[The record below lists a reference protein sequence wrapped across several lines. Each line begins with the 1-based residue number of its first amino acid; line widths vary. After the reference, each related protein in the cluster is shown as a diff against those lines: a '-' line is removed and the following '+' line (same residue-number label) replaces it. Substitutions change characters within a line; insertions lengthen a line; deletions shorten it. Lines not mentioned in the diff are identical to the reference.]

1 MRTWIVLA
9 AGSASLAIMAAC
21 TSSEADAP
29 PATAPPTT
37 SLPDAG
43 LPDADIRDVDVP
55 DTRLPDCSSA
65 GWCVTRFPDADLV
78 FKDIWPFE
86 DIAFAVGES
95 RTEGVKVLEWTKAT
109 NEWRYIDDQSQN
121 GAGMGEFIGS
131 VYAPNENVVYFT
143 VGSSHIYRGERPVA
157 PETQWR
163 WTKHA
168 LPDNVIGHSNTHT
181 HGTPFYV
188 ATRERHAA
196 FGVWGTDADNVYAF
210 FSNTIFRRNPSDGT
224 WEELYVADDLEAPNE
239 HIFFMAAAGTGPN
252 DLWFAG
258 ARDREWYSCPLLLH
272 KSESGWERII
282 DGVVQE
288 DGASPCTERE
298 GTLRVGGELG
308 GWFSDIQRSSTNE
321 YLLLHDE
328 IDWFSFKSTNLTKI
342 NLTESGP
349 SIEQS
354 PVPLKNA
361 MGDAR
366 GTSVW
371 RMDGETWFT
380 TLGLVVRGT
389 DDGTYTPSSISRDGA
404 PVNAPLFKIRG
415 TSNQN
420 LWAIGARYA
429 YHKTT
434 P

>member
-1 MRTWIVLA
+1 MRAWIVLA

-21 TSSEADAP
+21 AGSEDDTP
-29 PATAPPTT
+29 PATVPPTT
-37 SLPDAG
+37 SVPDAG
-43 LPDADIRDVDVP
+43 VSDADSWDVDVP

-95 RTEGVKVLEWTKAT
+95 RTEGVKALEWTKAT

-121 GAGMGEFIGS
+121 GAGMGAFIGS

-143 VGSSHIYRGERPVA
+143 VGSSHVYRGERPVA

-168 LPDNVIGHSNTHT
+168 LPDNVIGHPSTHA

-188 ATRERHAA
+188 VTREKHVA

-224 WEELYVADDLEAPNE
+224 WEGLYVADDLESPDE

-258 ARDREWYSCPLLLH
+258 ARDREWNNCPLLLH
-272 KSESGWERII
+272 KSESGWERIV
-282 DGVVQE
+282 DGVLQD
-288 DGASPCTERE
+288 DGCKERE
-298 GTLRVGGELG
+298 GTIRVGGELG
-308 GWFSDIQRSSTNE
+308 GWFFEIQRSSANE

-328 IDWFSFKSTNLTKI
+328 SNLFGFNNTNLTKVR
-342 NLTESGP
+342 LTESGP
-349 SIEQS
+349 SIELS

-361 MGDAR
+361 MGVAR
-366 GTSVW
+366 GTSLW
-371 RMDGETWFT
+371 RSGGENWITS
-380 TLGLVVRGT
+380 LGLVVRGT
-389 DDGTYTPSSISRDGA
+389 DDGVYTPSSISRDGA
-404 PVNAPLFKIRG
+404 PVNAPLLKIRG